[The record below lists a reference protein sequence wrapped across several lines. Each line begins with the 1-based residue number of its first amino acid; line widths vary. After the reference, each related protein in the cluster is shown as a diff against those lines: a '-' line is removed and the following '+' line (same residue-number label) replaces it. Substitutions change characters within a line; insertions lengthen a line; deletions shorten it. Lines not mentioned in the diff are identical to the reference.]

1 LKQIRNKTL
10 SFLIAIVLT
19 ISIGASTILIPNTT
33 AHTPAQQIPT
43 YAYVQAVPNPVGV
56 GQAALIYMW
65 VDKIP
70 DGAQLG
76 NSIRFQ
82 NYQLKITAPD
92 GTVQTQT
99 FPVVQDPTSNQHYSF
114 TPTQVGTYILNFSFP
129 GYTYTYTGLIP
140 GFFGP
145 PAPSAYVGDTY
156 VASTASATMT
166 VQETAIPTIPTVPLP
181 ESYWTR
187 PIYGEN
193 PNWFTISSNWLGIQ
207 APGYTS
213 GYPGDAVGPLTG
225 HVMWTKPIQSGGVVG
240 GNNFEIQGA
249 TFFEGSAYAQRF
261 EVPIIMD
268 GKLYYTEPLSFGGV
282 PGAMSGQP
290 YGPTKCVDLRTGQ
303 VIWSRSDVPAPSF
316 GYIYDVHEP
325 NQHGTY
331 PPILFYAV
339 GQSFFATASEWRA
352 YDGDTGD
359 AMFNV
364 TNIPSGTKAMGPNGE
379 YLIYVLANCGPTT
392 MTPFGPVPS
401 GPAQYYLAQWNSS
414 NLWTGQYSGAST
426 TPSVVPPITNGA
438 DPRMYDWNISIPS
451 LNTMVSSP
459 SIVDAFTNN
468 MLIGM
473 SGSYPGVAG
482 SFGGGGSSP
491 YTYFGV
497 NLNATKGAVGTILFT
512 NTLQAPAGNI
522 TVSYAGA
529 DPATGVFAETYKETM
544 QRVGFSMATGQKMW
558 GPVGDQV
565 AFQYYSTTGY
575 YSGGLGGCVLA
586 YGKLYSAGY
595 GGIIYAYDL
604 HTGNLLWTYGNGG
617 AGNSTSMGY
626 GVRGN
631 YPTTIYAIGNGVIYT
646 ITTEH
651 TVQTPIYKG
660 AETRGINATDGTE
673 IFTLNDYCGSFAT
686 ATAAIADGFATVFN
700 GYDNQIYSIGRGPS
714 ALTVEAPK
722 TSNELGKSLVID
734 GTVMD
739 VSAGTKQ
746 VTQASNFPN
755 GVPVSSDVS
764 MKDWMGY
771 VYQQKP
777 LPSSFTGVDVTVD
790 VIDSNGNFR
799 NIGTAQTDQ
808 TGMYSFTWKPDISGS
823 YKVIATFHGTNG
835 YWPSYSETSFVVDE
849 ATTTPSPVATTPA
862 NLATTSDLMMYIV
875 GATIAII
882 IAIAIVGLLLLRKHP

>member
-1 LKQIRNKTL
+1 LKHFNKTTTLFLAFVL
-10 SFLIAIVLT
+10 S
-19 ISIGASTILIPNTT
+19 ISIGASTLLIPTAN
-33 AHTPAQQIPT
+33 AHTPAWQIPT

-70 DGAQLG
+70 DGAELG

-114 TPTQVGTYILNFSFP
+114 TPTQVGTYILNFTFP
-129 GYTYTYTGLIP
+129 GYTYTYTGLINS
-140 GFFGP
+140 FFGP
-145 PAPSAYVGDTY
+145 PAPSAFVGDTY
-156 VASTASATMT
+156 LASTASATLT
-166 VQETAIPTIPTVPLP
+166 VQEAAIQIIPTVPLP
-181 ESYWTR
+181 SSYWTR

-193 PNWFTISSNWLGIQ
+193 PNWWSISSNWLGIQ

-213 GYPGDAVGPLTG
+213 GYPGDAVGPQTG
-225 HVMWTKPIQSGGVVG
+225 HIMWTKPVQSGGVVG

-249 TFFEGSAYAQRF
+249 TYFEGSAYAQRF

-268 GKLYYTEPLSFGGV
+268 GKLYYTDPLSFGGV
-282 PGAMSGQP
+282 PYQGEP
-290 YGPTKCVDLRTGQ
+290 YGPTKCVDLRTGE
-303 VIWSRSDVPAPSF
+303 VIWSRTDVPAPTF
-316 GYIYDVHEP
+316 GYIYDVQEP

-331 PPILFYAV
+331 PPILFYGV
-339 GQSFFATASEWRA
+339 GQSFFSRASEWRA
-352 YDGDTGD
+352 YDADTGD

-364 TNIPSGTKAMGPNGE
+364 TNIPAGTPAMGPNGE
-379 YLIYVLANCGPTT
+379 YLIYVLANCGPTV
-392 MTPFGPVPS
+392 MTPFGPVAS
-401 GPAQYYLAQWNSS
+401 GPPKYYLAQWNSS
-414 NLWTGQYSGAST
+414 NLWFPQYSGAST

-451 LNTMVSSP
+451 LNTMSASP

-468 MLIGM
+468 MLLGM

-482 SFGGGGSSP
+482 SFSAGGSSP

-497 NLNATKGAVGTILFT
+497 NLNVSKGSIGTILFT
-512 NTLQAPAGNI
+512 NTVQPPAGNI

-544 QRVGFSMATGQKMW
+544 QRVGFSLATGQKMW

-604 HTGNLLWTYGNGG
+604 NNGNLLWTYGNGG
-617 AGNSTSMGY
+617 EGNSTSMGY

-714 ALTVEAPK
+714 ATTVSSPHVGLSFGQ
-722 TSNELGKSLVID
+722 TVVLS

-739 VSAGTKQ
+739 ISAGTKQ
-746 VTQASNFPN
+746 DQQAADFPN
-755 GVPVSSDVS
+755 GVPVASDAS

-777 LPSSFTGVDVTVD
+777 LPSSFTGVQVD
-790 VIDSNGNFR
+790 LAVLDSNGNHYS
-799 NIGTAQTDQ
+799 IGTTTTD
-808 TGMYSFTWKPDISGS
+808 TAGSYSLTWKPTIPGD
-823 YKVIATFHGTNG
+823 YTVYATFAGTNG
-835 YWPSYSETSFVVDE
+835 YWPSYAEDHFNVMES
-849 ATTTPSPVATTPA
+849 AATPA
-862 NLATTSDLMMYIV
+862 PTAAPPASNTDTYILAS
-875 GATIAII
+875 AIAII
-882 IAIAIVGLLLLRKHP
+882 VVLVIIGAVLLLAVRKRP

>member
-1 LKQIRNKTL
+1 MTIA
-10 SFLIAIVLT
+10 LI
-19 ISIGASTILIPNTT
+19 ISIGASIVLIPTSN
-33 AHTPAQQIPT
+33 AHTPAWQIPT

-56 GQAALIYMW
+56 GQSALIYMW

-76 NSIRFQ
+76 NNIRFQ

-92 GTVQTQT
+92 GSVETQT
-99 FPVVQDPTSNQHYSF
+99 FATVQDPTSNQHYSF
-114 TPTQVGTYILNFSFP
+114 TPTQTGTYTLNFTFP

-145 PAPSAYVGDTY
+145 DAPSAYVNDTY
-156 VASTASATMT
+156 LPSSASATLT
-166 VQETAIPTIPTVPLP
+166 VQETAISTIPTVPLP
-181 ESYWTR
+181 TAYWSR

-193 PNWFTISSNWLGIQ
+193 PNWFTISSNWLGIE

-213 GYPGDAVGPLTG
+213 GFPGDAVGPQTG

-240 GNNFEIQGA
+240 GNDFMIQGA
-249 TFFEGSAYAQRF
+249 TYFEGSAYAQRF
-261 EVPIIMD
+261 EKPIILD

-282 PGAMSGQP
+282 PGALSSQP
-290 YGPTKCVDLRTGQ
+290 YGPTNCVDLQTGQ

-352 YDGDTGD
+352 YDADTGN
-359 AMFNV
+359 ALFNV
-364 TNIPSGTKAMGPNGE
+364 TNIPSGVSALGPNGE
-379 YLIYVLANCGPTT
+379 YLIYVLANDGPTT

-414 NLWTGQYSGAST
+414 NLWSGQYSGAST
-426 TPSVVPPITNGA
+426 TPSVVPPITDASN
-438 DPRMYDWNISIPS
+438 PLMYDWNISIPS
-451 LNTMVSSP
+451 LNTMPSTS
-459 SIVDAFTNN
+459 SIVEAFTNN

-482 SFGGGGSSP
+482 AFGGGSSSP
-491 YTYFGV
+491 YTYFAV
-497 NLNATKGAVGTILFT
+497 NLNETKGTIGSIIWT
-512 NTLQAPAGNI
+512 NTVQPPAGNI

-544 QRVGFSMATGQKMW
+544 QRVGFNMATGQKMW

-575 YSGGLGGCVLA
+575 YSGGRGGCVLA

-604 HTGNLLWTYGNGG
+604 KDGNLLWTYGNGG
-617 AGNSTSMGY
+617 EGNSTSMGY

-660 AETRGINATDGTE
+660 ALTRGINATDGAE
-673 IFTLNDYCGSFAT
+673 IFTLSDYCGSFAT
-686 ATAAIADGFATVFN
+686 ATAAIADGFATVYN

-714 ALTVEAPK
+714 ATTVSTPHSGLAFGQP
-722 TSNELGKSLVID
+722 VIIS

-739 VSAGTKQ
+739 ISAGTKQ
-746 VTQASNFPN
+746 TQQAADFPN
-755 GVPVSSDVS
+755 GVPVASDAS

-777 LPSSFTGVDVTVD
+777 LPTNSTGVQVTLNVL
-790 VIDSNGNFR
+790 DSNGNYR
-799 NIGTAQTDQ
+799 NIGTTTSD
-808 TGMYSFTWKPDISGS
+808 TSGTYRFTWTPDIAGD
-823 YKVIATFHGTNG
+823 YTVIATFQGTNG
-835 YWPSYSETSFVVDE
+835 YWPSQAEDGFTVMQPAVTPTPQPTQPQSMVDLYFVPGV
-849 ATTTPSPVATTPA
+849 
-862 NLATTSDLMMYIV
+862 
-875 GATIAII
+875 IAII
-882 IAIAIVGLLLLRKHP
+882 VAVAIVGVVLLLAIRKRP

>member
-1 LKQIRNKTL
+1 MEKNQKSTKQ
-10 SFLIAIVLT
+10 FLIATLLIV
-19 ISIGASTILIPNTT
+19 SIAASMTLIPNVS
-33 AHTPAQQIPT
+33 AHTPKWQIPT

-56 GQAALIYMW
+56 GQSALIYMW

-70 DGAQLG
+70 DGAELG
-76 NSIRFQ
+76 NNIRFQ

-99 FPVVQDPTSNQHYSF
+99 FATIQDPTSNQHYSF
-114 TPTQVGTYILNFSFP
+114 TPDQVGTYTLNFTFP
-129 GYTYTYTGLIP
+129 GYTYTYTGLISS
-140 GFFGP
+140 FFGP
-145 PAPSAYVGDTY
+145 PSQSAYLNDTY
-156 VASTASATMT
+156 LPSSASATLT
-166 VQETAIPTIPTVPLP
+166 VQETAIPTIETVPLP
-181 ESYWTR
+181 SAYWER

-193 PNWFTISSNWLGIQ
+193 PNWYSISSNWLGIE
-207 APGYTS
+207 APGYAS
-213 GYPGDAVGPLTG
+213 GFPGDAIGPLTG

-240 GNNFEIQGA
+240 GNNFQIQGA
-249 TFFEGSAYAQRF
+249 TYFEGSAYAQRF
-261 EVPIIMD
+261 EKPIIMD

-282 PGAMSGQP
+282 PGALSSQP
-290 YGPTKCVDLRTGQ
+290 YGPTNCVDLRTGK

-352 YDGDTGD
+352 YDADTGD
-359 AMFNV
+359 ALFNV
-364 TNIPSGTKAMGPNGE
+364 TNIPSGKSAMGPNGE
-379 YLIYVLANCGPTT
+379 YLIYVLANDGPTT
-392 MTPFGPVPS
+392 MTPFGPVAS

-414 NLWTGQYSGAST
+414 NLWAGQYSGAST

-438 DPRMYDWNISIPS
+438 DPRMYDWNISIPA
-451 LNTMVSSP
+451 LNTMASSS
-459 SIVDAFTNN
+459 SIVDALGSN
-468 MLIGM
+468 MILGM

-482 SFGGGGSSP
+482 SFSSGSSTP
-491 YTYFGV
+491 YTYFGI
-497 NLNATKGAVGTILFT
+497 NLNATKGTIGTMLFT
-512 NTLQAPAGNI
+512 NTVQAPAGNI

-529 DPATGVFAETYKETM
+529 DPTTGVFAETYKETM

-575 YSGGLGGCVLA
+575 YSGGLGGCILA

-604 HTGNLLWTYGNGG
+604 KNGNLLWTYGNGG
-617 AGNSTSMGY
+617 EGNSTSMGY

-631 YPTTIYAIGNGVIYT
+631 YPTTMYAIGNGVIYT

-660 AETRGINATDGTE
+660 ALTRGINATDGTE
-673 IFTLNDYCGSFAT
+673 IFTLDDYCGSFAT

-722 TSNELGKSLVID
+722 SSNELGKSLVIE

-739 VSAGTKQ
+739 VCAGTKQ
-746 VTQASNFPN
+746 DQQAADFPN
-755 GVPVSSDVS
+755 GVPVASDAS

-777 LPSSFTGVDVTVD
+777 VPTNFTGVQVSIN

-799 NIGTAQTDQ
+799 NIGTATTDQ
-808 TGMYSFTWKPDISGS
+808 TGMYTLTWQPDITGN
-823 YKVIATFHGTNG
+823 YKVIATFPGTNG
-835 YWPSYSETSFVVDE
+835 YWPSYSETSFVVDPAAPTPAP
-849 ATTTPSPVATTPA
+849 ATTTAS
-862 NLATTSDLMMYIV
+862 NIATTSDLMVYIA

-882 IAIAIVGLLLLRKHP
+882 IAIAMVGILMLRKKP

>member
-1 LKQIRNKTL
+1 MKNSKQRIAT
-10 SFLIAIVLT
+10 IAIATFLLL
-19 ISIGASTILIPNTT
+19 SMSTSMTLIPNVK
-33 AHTPAQQIPT
+33 AHDPAWQIPT

-56 GQAALIYMW
+56 GQQAIIYLW

-76 NSIRFQ
+76 NDIRFRD
-82 NYQLKITAPD
+82 YQLLITAPD
-92 GTVQTQT
+92 GTTQTQT
-99 FPVVQDPTSNQHYSF
+99 FATEQDPTSNQHYYF
-114 TPTQVGTYILNFSFP
+114 VPTQTGVYKLNFTFP

-145 PAPSAYVGDTY
+145 PAPSQYVGDTY
-156 VASTASATMT
+156 LPSTASATLT
-166 VQETAIPTIPTVPLP
+166 VQESAIPTIPDIPLP
-181 ESYWTR
+181 SAYWTR

-193 PNWFTISSNWLGIQ
+193 PNWFTISSNWLGIE

-225 HVMWTKPIQSGGVVG
+225 HLMWTKPIQSGGVAG

-261 EVPIIMD
+261 EKPIILD

-282 PGAMSGQP
+282 SGALNPQP
-290 YGPTKCVDLRTGQ
+290 YGPTNCVDLRTGQ
-303 VIWSRSDVPAPSF
+303 VIWSRTDVPAPSF

-331 PPILFYAV
+331 PPILFDAV
-339 GQSFFATASEWRA
+339 GQSFFAAASEWRA
-352 YDGDTGD
+352 FDADTGD
-359 AMFNV
+359 ALFNV
-364 TNIPSGTKAMGPNGE
+364 TNIPSGATAMGPNGE
-379 YLIYVLANCGPTT
+379 YLIYVLANDGPTT

-414 NLWTGQYSGAST
+414 NFWSGQYSGAST
-426 TPSVVPPITNGA
+426 TPSVVPPITDASN
-438 DPRMYDWNISIPS
+438 PLMYDWNISIPQ
-451 LNTMVSSP
+451 LNTMASAS
-459 SIVDAFTNN
+459 SIVEAFTGN
-468 MLIGM
+468 MMIGI
-473 SGSYPGVAG
+473 SGSYPGVADA
-482 SFGGGGSSP
+482 FGGGGSSP
-491 YTYFGV
+491 YTYFGL
-497 NLNATKGAVGTILFT
+497 NLNASHGAVGSILWT
-512 NTLQAPAGNI
+512 NTVQAPAGNI

-544 QRVGFSMATGQKMW
+544 QRVGFNMATGQKMW

-575 YSGGLGGCVLA
+575 YSGGRGGCILA

-595 GGIIYAYDL
+595 GGIIYTYDL
-604 HTGNLLWTYGNGG
+604 NNGNLLWTYGNGG
-617 AGNSTSMGY
+617 EGNSTNMGY

-631 YPTTIYAIGNGVIYT
+631 YPTTMYAIGNGVIYT

-660 AETRGINATDGTE
+660 ALTRGINATDGTE
-673 IFTLNDYCGSFAT
+673 IWTLNDYCGSFAT

-714 ALTVEAPK
+714 ATTVSTPHSGLAFGQPI
-722 TSNELGKSLVID
+722 VIS

-739 VSAGTKQ
+739 ISTGT
-746 VTQASNFPN
+746 TQSQQAADFPN
-755 GVPVSSDVS
+755 GVPASSDVS

-777 LPSSFTGVDVTVD
+777 LPTNATGVEVTLDVL
-790 VIDSNGNFR
+790 DSNGNYR
-799 NIGTAQTDQ
+799 NIGTATTDL
-808 TGMYSFTWKPDISGS
+808 TGNYRLTWTPDIPGD
-823 YKVIATFHGTNG
+823 YTVVAIFQGTNG
-835 YWPSYSETSFVVDE
+835 YWPSNAEDGFTVMQ
-849 ATTTPSPVATTPA
+849 AAATPA
-862 NLATTSDLMMYIV
+862 PTTLPQQSVTDQYFLPSV
-875 GATIAII
+875 AAII
-882 IAIAIVGLLLLRKHP
+882 IAIIIVGAVIVLMLRKRP